1 MGTEKYKLI
10 SIALLHYLIKKR
22 DGELGFTSITNLDIH
37 DIARLSRTFGIGK
50 YYVVSPVESQ
60 QNHALDV
67 VKHWTEGY
75 GSTYN
80 SFRKDAMELVA
91 VIDTLDSVIDD
102 VTKRFD
108 KEPIIVGT
116 AAQNISN
123 KTIDYSTL
131 CDKILSADCPI
142 VLVFGTGW
150 GLHEEAVNKC
160 DYFLEPIVGTGEYNH
175 LSVRSAVTIVVD
187 RLINKIKEYSI

>member
-1 MGTEKYKLI
+1 MEFKKYQLI
-10 SIALLHYLIKKR
+10 SIALMHYLIKKR
-22 DGELGFTSITNLDIH
+22 DGEVGFTSITNLDIH

-60 QNHALDV
+60 QKHALDV
-67 VKHWTEGY
+67 VEHWTKGY

-80 SFRKDAMELVA
+80 SFRKEAMELVS
-91 VIDTLDSVIDD
+91 VIDTLDSVIED
-102 VTKRFD
+102 VKDRFG
-108 KEPIIVGT
+108 KNPLIIGT

-131 CDKILSADCPI
+131 CDKMLSADCPI

-160 DYFLEPIVGTGEYNH
+160 DYFLEPIEGTGEYNH
-175 LSVRSAVTIVVD
+175 LSVRSAVTIIVD

>member
-1 MGTEKYKLI
+1 MGTSKTSLI
-10 SIALLHYLIKKR
+10 SIALMHYLIKNR
-22 DGELGFTSITNLDIH
+22 DGDASFTSITNLDIH
-37 DIARLSRTFGIGK
+37 DIARLSRTFDISK

-60 QNHALDV
+60 QIHANNV
-67 VKHWTEGY
+67 VKHWTEGF

-80 SFRKDAMELVA
+80 VDRKNAIELVS
-91 VIDTLDSVIDD
+91 VMDTIENVIDD
-102 VTKRFD
+102 VRQNFD

-116 AAQNISN
+116 AAQIISN
-123 KTIDYSTL
+123 KTIDYSFL
-131 CDKILSADCPI
+131 CDKMLSADCPI

-160 DYFLEPIVGTGEYNH
+160 DFFLEPIEGAGDYNH

-187 RLINKIKEYSI
+187 RLCNKLKQNSI